1 MGEFPFSILLK
12 MFLASSYLT
21 LFTSLWTDSDIV
33 PLYLD
38 TAPAAPIRVAWPSS
52 GLFPRM
58 NSTVDTADIQE
69 KPIIKWR
76 GEWGAL
82 YTVLIAVIGPDY
94 GGANIVHYMENN
106 IKKVLL
112 SREGTVNIEYLPPW
126 SFAPNAEGTA
136 VLDTGDA
143 AVDKLAVLVFK
154 QPGPIT
160 VEETATGCTQA
171 GMFGRRQDISALVD
185 KYGLGQAVGGAV
197 FWTKYSEATDEMNCY
212 MSKCIGF
219 PFPFPIQGLTD
230 QPECQP
236 AAAYA
241 FSMPQNY

>member
-1 MGEFPFSILLK
+1 MGELPLLSPCK
-12 MFLASSYLT
+12 MFLASSFLA
-21 LFTSLWTDSDIV
+21 LFTSLWTDSEIV
-33 PLYLD
+33 PQYLD

-94 GGANIVHYMENN
+94 QGSNIVHYMEHNV
-106 IKKVLL
+106 KKGLL
-112 SREGTVNIEYLPPW
+112 SSREGVVNIEYLPPW
-126 SFAPNAEGTA
+126 SFSTNADDTA

-160 VEETATGCTQA
+160 VEETATGCSPSWHLWEAPGHLSPCGHVWA
-171 GMFGRRQDISALVD
+171 GSGCGRGCVL
-185 KYGLGQAVGGAV
+185 
-197 FWTKYSEATDEMNCY
+197 
-212 MSKCIGF
+212 
-219 PFPFPIQGLTD
+219 D
-230 QPECQP
+230 QVL
-236 AAAYA
+236 
-241 FSMPQNY
+241 

>member
-1 MGEFPFSILLK
+1 
-12 MFLASSYLT
+12 MFLSPYFLS
-21 LFTSLWTDSDIV
+21 LFTSLWTDSGIV
-33 PLYLD
+33 PAYLD

-94 GGANIVHYMENN
+94 GGANIVHYMEHN
-106 IKKVLL
+106 IKKGLFSL
-112 SREGTVNIEYLPPW
+112 SRDGTVNIEYLPPW
-126 SFAPNAEGTA
+126 SFATNAEGTA

-160 VEETATGCTQA
+160 VEETAAGCSPA
-171 GMFGRRQDISALVD
+171 GIFGRRQDISALVD

-197 FWTKYSEATDEMNCY
+197 FWTKYSEATDDMNCY
-212 MSKCIGF
+212 MSKCIGS
-219 PFPFPIQGLTD
+219 PFPFPIAGLTD

-236 AAAYA
+236 AA
-241 FSMPQNY
+241 